1 MLTRAPQWVAGV
13 LVIGLGVQLAML
25 VADLSGGKAPPPAPV
40 AGIAASAQRSAIDV
54 GALRSANLFGASAA
68 PAGDPANAPVT
79 TLALV
84 LVGVLAADDPARG
97 WAIIGPAANAA
108 KLYSGGSTVP
118 GGAKLAAIY
127 SDRVVL
133 DRGGQLETL
142 PMPRQRAPLT
152 PATSPPPPPMA
163 SPAERMSRLATENP
177 GLVGQLIR
185 AQAVLSNGQQ
195 RGYRVFPAPNRDA
208 VFNKLGLRAGDMVTH
223 INGTPL
229 DDPQRG
235 PEVFS
240 TLSSAAE
247 ARVTVVRNGRSSDV
261 LLNLADVARQME
273 QINSAGPQPEGGE
286 AGQNPPAPRTD

>member
-1 MLTRAPQWVAGV
+1 MLIRAPQWVAGL

-40 AGIAASAQRSAIDV
+40 VNAPASAPRSAIDV
-54 GALRSANLFGASAA
+54 GALRSANLFGTAA
-68 PAGDPANAPVT
+68 TPAGDPANAPVT

-84 LVGVLAADDPARG
+84 LVGVLAADDPAKG
-97 WAIIGPAANAA
+97 WAILGPATNAA
-108 KLYSGGSTVP
+108 KLYAAGSTVP
-118 GGAKLAAIY
+118 GGAKLAGIY

-142 PMPRQRAPLT
+142 PMPRQRAP
-152 PATSPPPPPMA
+152 AAAVAAPPPPVTS

-261 LLNLADVARQME
+261 MLNLADVARQME
-273 QINSAGPQPEGGE
+273 QINTPGQPPDGGDAGP
-286 AGQNPPAPRTD
+286 NPSAPRTE